1 MHKAFQ
7 FRLYP
12 KQEQATI
19 INKTIGSSRFVFNHF
34 LAKRKEIYAS
44 DKKSLGYNDCAK
56 QLTELKKEFV
66 WLKEV
71 DSTSLQ
77 QSLKFLDDAYKR
89 FFKKQ
94 NDFPRFKSRRNPS
107 GKYFISVL
115 ADVDV
120 QPLPKVN
127 KAVGVDLG
135 LKDFAICSDG
145 VVFENPKYLRKYEKQ
160 LIRWQRMLSKRAKG
174 GSNWNKARIRV
185 AQIHEKI
192 ANCRNDYLHKISTK
206 LICENQTICLEDLQ
220 VSNMLKNQKLAKAI
234 SEVSWSMFRTMLEY
248 KGQWYGRIVSVVGK
262 TFASSQLCSVCGY
275 QNKEVKNLNL
285 RQWECPSCGTHH
297 DRDINA
303 SKNILQEG
311 LKLLTT

>member
-1 MHKAFQ
+1 MKVEGNQLFI
-7 FRLYP
+7 P
-12 KQEQATI
+12 KLGWVRFAKSREIEGRILSATI
-19 INKTIGSSRFVFNHF
+19 
-34 LAKRKEIYAS
+34 
-44 DKKSLGYNDCAK
+44 
-56 QLTELKKEFV
+56 
-66 WLKEV
+66 
-71 DSTSLQ
+71 
-77 QSLKFLDDAYKR
+77 
-89 FFKKQ
+89 
-94 NDFPRFKSRRNPS
+94 RRNPS

-311 LKLLTT
+311 LKLLNT